1 MGIFFPFLTDPLIE
15 SKHFIKNKRY
25 LMLNISHVIFLLY
38 KITRK
43 NLFKCERGSF
53 FPITW
58 LKVMFQVRFLY
69 QVLHQVCSFILFS
82 QNKMTFHK
90 VHHSRAST
98 AYALIYEIGSSK
110 NHCIFSIVHLQIVNF
125 SFYFF
130 GKCIMYTDKKKL

>member
-1 MGIFFPFLTDPLIE
+1 MKGAL
-15 SKHFIKNKRY
+15 
-25 LMLNISHVIFLLY
+25 
-38 KITRK
+38 
-43 NLFKCERGSF
+43 F

-130 GKCIMYTDKKKL
+130 GKCIMYTDKKKIVTAQKVNSESPFPHLLPLSHVTLVHLPRDHHCLQ